1 MADTT
6 SAIITITD
14 DPDQGRT
21 NLRVQFEPGTLQDDA
36 YSHHLAI
43 RLLEH
48 AAKTMNGEWED
59 EDDV

>member
-1 MADTT
+1 MAEPKR
-6 SAIITITD
+6 AIITITD

-36 YSHHLAI
+36 YSHHLAV

-48 AAKTMNGEWED
+48 AAKITNGEWEG
-59 EDDV
+59 DDDA